1 AKASRRLARARIRQ
15 CCTSASGRASVR
27 AWSFVRCQREHEA
40 GDPATTRRIVCGG
53 NEQGQKAS
61 TVQGR
66 NGKMRIRLR
75 ALAAV
80 GAMLP
85 LIMGADAALAQK
97 SGGILKVYH
106 RDNPPS
112 ASIHE
117 EATNSTVMPF
127 MNVY

>member
-1 AKASRRLARARIRQ
+1 
-15 CCTSASGRASVR
+15 
-27 AWSFVRCQREHEA
+27 
-40 GDPATTRRIVCGG
+40 PATARRIVCGG
-53 NEQGQKAS
+53 KDQGQKAS

-85 LIMGADAALAQK
+85 LIIGADAALAQK

-127 MNVY
+127 MDVYNNLVIFDQTVARQSMDTIIPDLGE